1 LFPLDTDSLTTPR
14 QNIHWRAN
22 LKDIEIE
29 ARGMTFQALADG
41 PEDGPLLLLLHGLP
55 RNRWEWHH
63 QIPPMAA
70 MGFRVVAPDLR
81 GFCPGARP
89 EGVEAY
95 HMKEYAQDVLE
106 IADALGH
113 AGRPFHLM
121 GTSIGATM
129 AWWLAAKHPD
139 RVATLVCINIPHP
152 GALAAGRSKTG
163 TSAEGKKAKF
173 NYIRESAREDNERN
187 MFEAMLATQG
197 VSPEESEPYRKALD
211 SDEALRAVY
220 NYYRAIPLWMRERL
234 DPVPMPTMF
243 IWPTG
248 SVNARERL
256 DRGQRELG
264 EGPLPVGDRRGCPS
278 ASPAG
283 GARADDPATARASLR
298 ARTVTRMRR
307 RTSIRGVRAL
317 CIVFQMLTP

>member
-1 LFPLDTDSLTTPR
+1 
-14 QNIHWRAN
+14 
-22 LKDIEIE
+22 LKEVEIE

-41 PEDGPLLLLLHGLP
+41 PVDGPLLLLLHGLP

-63 QIPPMAA
+63 QIPAMAE
-70 MGFRVVAPDLR
+70 MGFRAVAPDLR

-95 HMKEYAQDVLE
+95 HVKEYAQDVLE

-129 AWWLAAKHPD
+129 AWWIAAKHPD

-152 GALAAGRSKTG
+152 GALAAGRSKTE
-163 TSAEGKKAKF
+163 TSAEGQQEKF
-173 NYIRESAREDNERN
+173 SYIRESAREGNERN
-187 MFEAMLATQG
+187 MFEAMLAAQG

-234 DPVPMPTMF
+234 DPVPMPTLF

-248 SVNARERL
+248 STNVAAASIEANANWVKGPYRLEIVEDVHQPVLQAAPERMTRL
-256 DRGQRELG
+256 LLEHLS
-264 EGPLPVGDRRGCPS
+264 EH
-278 ASPAG
+278 
-283 GARADDPATARASLR
+283 AR
-298 ARTVTRMRR
+298 
-307 RTSIRGVRAL
+307 
-317 CIVFQMLTP
+317 

>member
-1 LFPLDTDSLTTPR
+1 M
-14 QNIHWRAN
+14 
-22 LKDIEIE
+22 KEIEIE

-63 QIPPMAA
+63 QIPAMAEK
-70 MGFRVVAPDLR
+70 GFRAVAPDLR

-95 HMKEYAQDVLE
+95 HLKEYAQDVLE

-113 AGRPFHLM
+113 AERPFHLM

-139 RVATLVCINIPHP
+139 RIATLVCINIPHP
-152 GALAAGRSKTG
+152 GALAEGRSKSG
-163 TSAEGKKAKF
+163 TKAEGQNVKF
-173 NYIRESAREDNERN
+173 NYIAEAAKKGNERN
-187 MFEAMLATQG
+187 MFEGMLATQG
-197 VSPEESEPYRKALD
+197 VSAEESEPYRKALD

-220 NYYRAIPLWMRERL
+220 NYYRAIPLWARERL
-234 DPVPMPTMF
+234 DPVPMPTLF

-248 SVNARERL
+248 STNVA
-256 DRGQRELG
+256 
-264 EGPLPVGDRRGCPS
+264 S
-278 ASPAG
+278 ASIDANADWVKGPYRLEIVADVHQPALQAAPERMTPLLLEHLAEH
-283 GARADDPATARASLR
+283 AR
-298 ARTVTRMRR
+298 
-307 RTSIRGVRAL
+307 
-317 CIVFQMLTP
+317 